1 MMSVSGFNNQWIID
15 ALISRNAQFSTC
27 IVFETSDPKR
37 FNQFVNYLVQSEHY
51 ADYQIYIYWIWRG
64 LYKLVKDAKAPSGIR
79 YEPVRMVSQS
89 SSPLVQ
95 TITRVSSVGG
105 IRDLNSALLYMDN
118 LFMRTKNIIFI
129 IYGLFKPNDNLT
141 SAVRAWVFDD
151 IMYAQGHIIVIFTE
165 SAHAIFDD
173 DTLKYLIYIRVP
185 ISFEEERKSILQ
197 GIIEQFKTKLP
208 KLANLELNGLVQATA
223 GLTLHETES
232 VALESLYRYRTLEYK
247 ALQKYKNELI
257 KKMGILDIEEPTY
270 GFEAV
275 GGYDVVKDFIKVNV
289 IKVLR
294 NPEKARRLGIRP
306 PRGILLFGPAG
317 TGKTHFARALANELK
332 LPFLR
337 LRTEKIVHHLYGQT
351 ERLMSRALEIAESIA
366 PCVLFIDE
374 IDRFGQR
381 GKFGEHEVTRRTFSI
396 LLEWLGDERRKTI
409 VIATTNRPQD
419 LDEAFIRVGRFD
431 YIIPFLYPDFKAR
444 LEILK
449 VHTSIIR
456 KVPLAKNVDLKQIAS
471 RTELWS
477 GAELQELVLRSA
489 RITLRRN
496 GNVVTMSDFEEAL
509 ASFRIPQDVR
519 YEQLQRYLELAERFC
534 NDTQFLENL
543 KRTIDFGRLDAFRRQ
558 LEESL

>member
-1 MMSVSGFNNQWIID
+1 MSVSGFNNQWIID

-37 FNQFVNYLVQSEHY
+37 FNQFVDYLVQSEHY

-543 KRTIDFGRLDAFRRQ
+543 KRTIDFGRLDAFRKQ

>member
-37 FNQFVNYLVQSEHY
+37 FNQFVDYLVQSEHY

-64 LYKLVKDAKAPSGIR
+64 LYKLVKDVKAPSGIR

-208 KLANLELNGLVQATA
+208 KLTNLELNGLVQATA

>member
-1 MMSVSGFNNQWIID
+1 MI
-15 ALISRNAQFSTC
+15 
-27 IVFETSDPKR
+27 
-37 FNQFVNYLVQSEHY
+37 
-51 ADYQIYIYWIWRG
+51 
-64 LYKLVKDAKAPSGIR
+64 
-79 YEPVRMVSQS
+79 SQS

-95 TITRVSSVGG
+95 TITRVSSVSG
-105 IRDLNSALLYMDN
+105 IRDLNGALSYMDN
-118 LFMRTKNIIFI
+118 LFMRSKNIIFI
-129 IYGLFKPNDNLT
+129 IYGVFKPNDNLT

-151 IMYAQGHIIVIFTE
+151 TMYARGHIIVIFTE

-208 KLANLELNGLVQATA
+208 KLAKLELNGLVQATA

-232 VALESLYRYRTLEYK
+232 VALESLYRYKTLEYK

-509 ASFRIPQDVR
+509 ASFRIPQDIR

-543 KRTIDFGRLDAFRRQ
+543 KRTIDFGRLDAFRKQ

>member
-15 ALISRNAQFSTC
+15 ALISRNSQFSTC

-37 FNQFVNYLVQSEHY
+37 FNQFVDYLIQSEHY
-51 ADYQIYIYWIWRG
+51 AGYQIYIYWIWRG
-64 LYKLVKDAKAPSGIR
+64 LYKLVKDVKAPSGIR
-79 YEPVRMVSQS
+79 YEPVRMISQS

-95 TITRVSSVGG
+95 TITRVSSVSG
-105 IRDLNSALLYMDN
+105 IRDLNGALSYMDN
-118 LFMRTKNIIFI
+118 LFMRSKNIIFI
-129 IYGLFKPNDNLT
+129 IYGVFKPNDNLT

-151 IMYAQGHIIVIFTE
+151 TMYARGHIIVIFTE

-208 KLANLELNGLVQATA
+208 KLAKLELNGLVQATA

-232 VALESLYRYRTLEYK
+232 VALESLYRYKTLEYK

-509 ASFRIPQDVR
+509 ASFRIPQDIR

-543 KRTIDFGRLDAFRRQ
+543 KRTIDFGRLDAFRKQ

>member
-37 FNQFVNYLVQSEHY
+37 FNQFVDYLVQSEHY

-543 KRTIDFGRLDAFRRQ
+543 KRTIDFGRLDAFRKQ

>member
-15 ALISRNAQFSTC
+15 ALISRNSQFSTC

-37 FNQFVNYLVQSEHY
+37 FNQFIDYLVQSKHY

-64 LYKLVKDAKAPSGIR
+64 LYKLVKDVKAPSGIR
-79 YEPVRMVSQS
+79 YEPVRMISQS

-95 TITRVSSVGG
+95 TITRVSSVSG
-105 IRDLNSALLYMDN
+105 IRDLNGALSYMDN
-118 LFMRTKNIIFI
+118 LFMRSKNIIFI
-129 IYGLFKPNDNLT
+129 IYGVFKPNDNLT

-151 IMYAQGHIIVIFTE
+151 TMYARGHIIVIFTE

-208 KLANLELNGLVQATA
+208 KLAKLELNGLVQATA

-232 VALESLYRYRTLEYK
+232 VALESLYRYKTLEYK

-509 ASFRIPQDVR
+509 ASFRIPQDIR

-543 KRTIDFGRLDAFRRQ
+543 KRTIDFGRLDAFRKQ